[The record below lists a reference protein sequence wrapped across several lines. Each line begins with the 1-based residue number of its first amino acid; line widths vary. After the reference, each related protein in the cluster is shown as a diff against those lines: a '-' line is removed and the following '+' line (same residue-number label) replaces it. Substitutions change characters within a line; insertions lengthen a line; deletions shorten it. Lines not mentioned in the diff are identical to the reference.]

1 MQSKRESTEQGNLSV
16 MAVIVLKTLMFFF
29 ILNGCSL
36 TKNNLLC
43 AYNRVLH
50 ISQLVEVVDFTLSVV
65 MEKQVEQFLQRFR
78 VMLELL
84 QTVLLAKS

>member
-1 MQSKRESTEQGNLSV
+1 MQLKRESTEQGNLSS
-16 MAVIVLKTLMFFF
+16 MALKILMVLF

-36 TKNNLLC
+36 TKGNLLC

-50 ISQLVEVVDFTLSVV
+50 ISQLVQVVDFTLSVV
-65 MEKQVEQFLQRFR
+65 MEKQVEQFLKRFH